1 VLLGTGDAMPWQHV
15 YWHIGLTRTP
25 TRMPILC
32 TICQP
37 ASTCSCP
44 VFRQRP
50 LAAITLHFVV
60 AINIYPEPVEDSAW
74 FAVDVPHQRVLAG
87 LAG

>member
-1 VLLGTGDAMPWQHV
+1 
-15 YWHIGLTRTP
+15 
-25 TRMPILC
+25 
-32 TICQP
+32 
-37 ASTCSCP
+37 